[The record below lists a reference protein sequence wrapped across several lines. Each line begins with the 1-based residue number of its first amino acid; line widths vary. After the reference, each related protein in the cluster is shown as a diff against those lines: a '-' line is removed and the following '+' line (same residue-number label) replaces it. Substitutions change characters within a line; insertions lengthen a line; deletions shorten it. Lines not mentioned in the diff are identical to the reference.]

1 MKFLPL
7 LIIIAFG
14 ISGCDN
20 AKQDAIKA
28 VQNASNQTATTLMI
42 APGYKVNI
50 DGHPVPISGTDDCQ
64 LTAKNGVSLGDTEGQ
79 TSRSCIVIKPDTKA
93 VQVQVGL
100 ASGSVSERWT
110 VVHSGESTLLQRAD
124 GSYVEYARD

>member
-7 LIIIAFG
+7 LVIIAFG

-28 VQNASNQTATTLMI
+28 VQNASKQTATTLMI
-42 APGYKVNI
+42 APGYKLII

-64 LTAKNGVSLGDTEGQ
+64 LTTKNGVILGDTESQ

-100 ASGSVSERWT
+100 SRK
-110 VVHSGESTLLQRAD
+110 LR
-124 GSYVEYARD
+124 